1 MTPNTIIKIADDT
14 TVVGLITDNDDH
26 LATFIASLLYIACL
40 FTVVLFLYLP
50 IVHLIPFL
58 HYWLEPV
65 SKHFTVFGTRDK

>member
-1 MTPNTIIKIADDT
+1 MRACVHVQGNEA
-14 TVVGLITDNDDH
+14 
-26 LATFIASLLYIACL
+26 FRSLLYLLQVLYIACL

-65 SKHFTVFGTRDK
+65 SKHFTVRSTLVVFGALDK